1 MNTALRRA
9 ALAALLL
16 APIGAAAHHAEGYA
30 TPQTI
35 GSALMSGLAHPA
47 IELGQVAFLVALGAC
62 CARGSAAGPVIARF
76 LAGSAI
82 GVLLAALGL
91 LAPAEPLLALA
102 LLGVAVALA
111 WWGEPGGSATMT
123 RVAAGATMFAGLVH
137 GQAAIEPA
145 VGAPSGAFLAYAGA
159 LLLAQVLIVL
169 AARGVAANMLPA
181 GSALARTAQGAAAAA
196 CVVVAVVVAM
206 QPGLSLL

>member
-1 MNTALRRA
+1 MHTAIRRA

-16 APIGAAAHHAEGYA
+16 APLGAVAHHAEGYA

-35 GSALMSGLAHPA
+35 GSGLLSGFAHPG

-62 CARGSAAGPVIARF
+62 CARWPAAGPVIARF
-76 LAGSAI
+76 VAGSAI

-91 LAPAEPLLALA
+91 LGPAEPLLPLA

-111 WWGEPGGSATMT
+111 WRGGPAGSTAMA
-123 RVAAGATMFAGLVH
+123 RVAGGATVLAGLVH

-145 VGAPSGAFLAYAGA
+145 VGAPVAAFLAYAGA
-159 LLLAQVLIVL
+159 MLVAQLVIVMV
-169 AARGVAANMLPA
+169 ARGVIANVLPA
-181 GSALARTAQGAAAAA
+181 GSALQRSALGVGAAA
-196 CVVVAVVVAM
+196 CVVAAVAVAL